1 MIQSYRTAGNTD
13 EQVVCT
19 RRCLVYSI
27 TPELTT
33 TGTVTLRDDAT
44 AGGSNIKH
52 VSAIGLTQAGK
63 TFPRGVLF
71 ERGVTVKLSAATDLT
86 LITFEPV

>member
-1 MIQSYRTAGNTD
+1 MIQKYRTTGNTD

-19 RRCLVYSI
+19 RRCLVYSV

-33 TGTVTLRDDAT
+33 TGTITLRDDAA
-44 AGGSNIKH
+44 AGGSNVVH
-52 VSAIGLTQAGK
+52 VAAIGLTQAGK
-63 TFPRGVLF
+63 TFPKGVLF
-71 ERGVTVKLSAATDLT
+71 ERGLTVKLTAATDLT